1 MFKMSIDVCN
11 KDGKGDAVISGFD
24 TLDEAV
30 RSSFPVEHCRLMAV
44 REHGDFAV
52 ALFDTRPTAEP
63 YLYQVHYDRRDG
75 RWSEGSSGNGSG
87 WSSLRSESDLG
98 VLTSW
103 DEAPEGADKVRA
115 ELGGKVAEENVT
127 NGVYLFVWWDVPCR
141 SHAEVTAFRING
153 EWVPQPSIRSVL
165 RQWGF

>member
-1 MFKMSIDVCN
+1 M
-11 KDGKGDAVISGFD
+11 SGFD
-24 TLDEAV
+24 TLDDAV
-30 RSSFPVEHCRLMAV
+30 RSSFPEKHCRLMAV

-63 YLYQVHYDRRDG
+63 YLYEVHYERQDG
-75 RWSEGSSGNGSG
+75 RWSEGGSSNGSG
-87 WSSLRSESDLG
+87 WHSLDPESGLG
-98 VLTSW
+98 VVTGW

-115 ELGGKVAEENVT
+115 ELAGHLAEENVT
-127 NGVYLFVWWDVPCR
+127 DGIYLFVWWDVPAP

-153 EWVPQPSIRSVL
+153 QWVPMPSIRSVL